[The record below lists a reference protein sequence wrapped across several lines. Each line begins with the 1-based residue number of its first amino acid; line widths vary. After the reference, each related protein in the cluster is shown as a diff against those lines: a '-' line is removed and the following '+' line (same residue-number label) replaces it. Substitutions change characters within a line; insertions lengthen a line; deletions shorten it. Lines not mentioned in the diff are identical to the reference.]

1 MSSAEVR
8 NPVAL
13 QLGKKEV
20 FMLDSIYSK
29 LKEKMDK
36 TVHVLVENFKTIRS
50 GKATPS
56 MVENIIVDYY
66 GNRTPLKQMAT
77 ITAQESK
84 SIVIQPWD
92 KSALESI
99 EKTLLSS
106 DIGVTPVNDGRVV
119 RLTFP
124 PLSKEQRENF
134 AKIVH
139 KNGED
144 AKISIRNIRRDGI
157 HEIDKKEK
165 DDHLSKDM
173 AGTGKKE
180 IQKITDDYIEKIDK
194 LVERKTEEIMEV

>member
-1 MSSAEVR
+1 
-8 NPVAL
+8 
-13 QLGKKEV
+13 
-20 FMLDSIYSK
+20 MLDSIYSK